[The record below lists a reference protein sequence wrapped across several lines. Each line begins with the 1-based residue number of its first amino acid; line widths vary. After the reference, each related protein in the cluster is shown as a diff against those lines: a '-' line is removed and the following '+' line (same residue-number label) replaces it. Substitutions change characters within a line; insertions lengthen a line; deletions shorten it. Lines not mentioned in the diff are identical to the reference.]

1 MFDFITTLEPHLLSI
16 FKSAHFI
23 VGVFCLSSYGSAIRR
38 RQTSDKIEMLK
49 CAGIYL
55 LIWLL
60 WFIQSCFVIKFN
72 IQNIFIIFLLVM
84 CCGAFHHLGAKNVER
99 RLKTKPPEKILIDD
113 DDDE

>member
-1 MFDFITTLEPHLLSI
+1 MFEFLTTLEPHQVSL
-16 FKSAHFI
+16 FKSGNFI
-23 VGVFCLSSYGSAIRR
+23 IGVFCLSAYGSAVRR

-55 LIWLL
+55 LIWLF
-60 WFIQSCFVIKFN
+60 WFIQSCLVIKFN
-72 IQNIFIIFLLVM
+72 IHNYFVFLLLLI

-113 DDDE
+113 DE

>member
-1 MFDFITTLEPHLLSI
+1 MFEFLTTLEPHQVSL
-16 FKSAHFI
+16 FKSGYFI
-23 VGVFCLSSYGSAIRR
+23 IGVFCLSAYGSAIRR
-38 RQTSDKIEMLK
+38 RQPSDKIEMLN

-55 LIWLL
+55 LIWLF
-60 WFIQSCFVIKFN
+60 WFFQSCFVIKFN

-99 RLKTKPPEKILIDD
+99 RLKTKPPGKILIDD